1 MPEEVCAD
9 VARELLKHLVCVT
22 GHEQDILAVVRAF
35 KTFRAVNK
43 TFHDAFEADK
53 MGCRILANYT
63 VWLHNGTR
71 KRAEGINRFLRVVMC
86 SRNHMMSRERSRSEP
101 FDWVLRLR
109 ASLCVDV
116 QNYRRF
122 IDTLT
127 YVLDGNVLRDWDVM
141 HRAMLPPHHPE
152 SLSRDHN
159 GLPRGNW
166 KLSPSHEQVVA
177 PFGSTA
183 WAENHLIEANRD
195 APGRGAEYV
204 KRVVKALF
212 KITQEKADRSKN
224 KEIDEVQTCLDNLN
238 LSNVSTIL

>member
-9 VARELLKHLVCVT
+9 VARELLKHLCVRS
-22 GHEQDILAVVRAF
+22 GQEQDILAVVRAF
-35 KTFRAVNK
+35 KAFRAVNK

-53 MGCRILANYT
+53 LGCRILASYT
-63 VWLHNGTR
+63 VWLHKCTTKR
-71 KRAEGINRFLRVVMC
+71 KEGINRFLKVVIR
-86 SRNHMMSRERSRSEP
+86 SRNHQMEP
-101 FDWVLRLR
+101 VDWLSRLR

-122 IDTLT
+122 INTLR
-127 YVLDGNVLRDWDVM
+127 YVLDGNVLRDLDVM

-152 SLSRDHN
+152 SLSRTRN

-177 PFGSTA
+177 PFGTTA
-183 WAENHLIEANRD
+183 WAENHLLEAWSGASNQASRRW
-195 APGRGAEYV
+195 RGAEYA

-212 KITQEKADRSKN
+212 NITQEKADCFN
-224 KEIDEVQTCLDNLN
+224 KEIDEMHKCLENMN